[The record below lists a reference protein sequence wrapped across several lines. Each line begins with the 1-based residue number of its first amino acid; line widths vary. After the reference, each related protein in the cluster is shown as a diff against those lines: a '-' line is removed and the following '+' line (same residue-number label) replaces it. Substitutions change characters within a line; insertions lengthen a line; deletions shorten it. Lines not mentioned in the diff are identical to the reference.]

1 MNLLSSKID
10 LLVRNG
16 EIFLEALA
24 LPGKDEYLAAA
35 ITAFHDVRAATISS
49 WNLTYLTFRPI
60 FILLGIIGKYVAIV
74 LKIIAQHSIAHGWVA
89 LREGYFQLRTASIWF
104 VGFQRDLS
112 TSAKYAEAAAIS
124 IIVIL
129 WMLRRRFQK
138 YRYGE
143 RVMKWYKNKK
153 QRALNWY
160 GGVVNKVAET
170 SLMLAMLLPHILYVL
185 FVLGMKRFLPSV
197 MTYLAAHTY
206 ITSFISVWHPLYQTF
221 CIVGQMNHNIASLL
235 EQNETPESKKKSP
248 KALTPSAIKH
258 QQKHK
263 DELQERKKLA
273 VDLLKYW
280 TVYAILLAIAGTSR
294 LVPFIRSLLPIDEA
308 VKPTKS
314 WGFFGSKVAKSGYL
328 SRLRLSANFVEEI
341 RLVFFVWLLMMPQ
354 SFLRNDESKVENK
367 ITKKAKSNRPVDVLY
382 NALSPTVT
390 STMKSSAFL
399 SGRLEGSTYG
409 VRAIQFMQS
418 ILSALVLVR
427 ILSEKRKDLIIQT
440 ILESA
445 ALLPAAIT
453 LLMPGY
459 LTSYG
464 VIYVSLVVP
473 AGYSIEAINNAVK
486 TPSSLDDLISM
497 MRDVSRYL
505 QFWVVS
511 APISTIFNW
520 FEPVLAW
527 IPLSTHFTW
536 IIWALVQMKSPT
548 SRIYN
553 LIEGEL
559 VVFGILQSFDRDSGK
574 KVLND
579 TMVFRIA
586 HRIVA
591 ALPSNLN
598 TDEKPKAPEPNN
610 ISHEKQE

>member
-1 MNLLSSKID
+1 MNILSSKVDI
-10 LLVRNG
+10 LVHHG
-16 EIFLEALA
+16 GIFLEALA
-24 LPGKDEYLAAA
+24 LPAKDEYLSAA

-60 FILLGIIGKYVAIV
+60 FILLRIIGKYLAIA

-104 VGFQRDLS
+104 IGFQRDLS

-143 RVMKWYKNKK
+143 RVIKWYRNKK
-153 QRALNWY
+153 QRAFIFY
-160 GGVVNKVAET
+160 EGAVNKVAET
-170 SLMLAMLLPHILYVL
+170 SLMLAMLLPHILYVF
-185 FVLGMKRFLPSV
+185 FVLGMKRILPSF

-206 ITSFISVWHPLYQTF
+206 TTSFISIWLPLYQTLRV
-221 CIVGQMNHNIASLL
+221 VGQINYNIDNLL
-235 EQNETPESKKKSP
+235 DQHGTLKE
-248 KALTPSAIKH
+248 ALTPSAIKH

-263 DELQERKKLA
+263 CELQENKNLS

-280 TVYAILLAIAGTSR
+280 IVYSILLGISGTSR
-294 LVPFIRSLLPIDEA
+294 LVPFIRSLLPIDETVNA
-308 VKPTKS
+308 TKR
-314 WGFFGSKVAKSGYL
+314 WGFFGSKVVAKAGYL
-328 SRLRLSANFVEEI
+328 SRLRVSANFAHQI

-354 SFLRNDESKVENK
+354 SFLRNDESKVGNK
-367 ITKKAKSNRPVDVLY
+367 RTKKVNSNRPVDLLY

-390 STMKSSAFL
+390 SAMKSSAFL
-399 SGRLEGSTYG
+399 SGKLEGSTYG
-409 VRAIQFMQS
+409 VRAIQLMQS

-427 ILSEKRKDLIIQT
+427 VLSEKWKDLIIQT
-440 ILESA
+440 TLESA
-445 ALLPAAIT
+445 ALLPATIT

-459 LTSYG
+459 FTSYG
-464 VIYVSLVVP
+464 VIYVSLIVP
-473 AGYSIEAINNAVK
+473 AGYSIEAINKAVK
-486 TPSSLDDLISM
+486 TQSSLEDSISTM
-497 MRDVSRYL
+497 QDVSRYL

-511 APISTIFNW
+511 SPISTLFDW
-520 FEPVLAW
+520 FQPVLAW

-536 IIWALVQMKSPT
+536 FVWAFVQMKSPT
-548 SRIYN
+548 CRMYN

-559 VVFGILQSFDRDSGK
+559 VVFGVLQSFDRDPDK
-574 KVLND
+574 KILHD
-579 TMVFRIA
+579 TMLFRFA
-586 HRIVA
+586 NWIVA

-598 TDEKPKAPEPNN
+598 TDDHPKTTEQNN

>member
-1 MNLLSSKID
+1 MNILSSKVDI
-10 LLVRNG
+10 LVHHG
-16 EIFLEALA
+16 GIFLEALA
-24 LPGKDEYLAAA
+24 LPAKDEFLSAA

-60 FILLGIIGKYVAIV
+60 FILLRIIGKYLAIA

-104 VGFQRDLS
+104 IGFQRDLS

-143 RVMKWYKNKK
+143 RVIKWYRNKK
-153 QRALNWY
+153 QRAFIFY
-160 GGVVNKVAET
+160 EGAVNKVAET
-170 SLMLAMLLPHILYVL
+170 SLMLAMLLPHILYVF
-185 FVLGMKRFLPSV
+185 FVLGMKRILPSF

-206 ITSFISVWHPLYQTF
+206 TTSFISIWLPLYQTLRV
-221 CIVGQMNHNIASLL
+221 VGQINYNIDNLL
-235 EQNETPESKKKSP
+235 DQHGTLKE
-248 KALTPSAIKH
+248 ALTPSAIKH

-263 DELQERKKLA
+263 RELQANKNLA

-280 TVYAILLAIAGTSR
+280 IVYSILLAISGTSR
-294 LVPFIRSLLPIDEA
+294 LVPFIRSLLPIDETVNA
-308 VKPTKS
+308 TKR
-314 WGFFGSKVAKSGYL
+314 WGFFGSKVVAKAGYL
-328 SRLRLSANFVEEI
+328 SRLRVSANFAHQI

-354 SFLRNDESKVENK
+354 SFLRNDESKVGNK
-367 ITKKAKSNRPVDVLY
+367 RTKKVNSNRPVDLLY

-390 STMKSSAFL
+390 SAMKSSAFL
-399 SGRLEGSTYG
+399 SGKLEGSTYG
-409 VRAIQFMQS
+409 VRAIQLMQS

-427 ILSEKRKDLIIQT
+427 VLSEKWKDLIIQT
-440 ILESA
+440 TLESA
-445 ALLPAAIT
+445 ALLPATIT

-459 LTSYG
+459 FTSYG
-464 VIYVSLVVP
+464 VIYVSLIVP
-473 AGYSIEAINNAVK
+473 AGYSIEAINKAVK
-486 TPSSLDDLISM
+486 TQSSLEDSISTM
-497 MRDVSRYL
+497 QDVSRYL

-511 APISTIFNW
+511 SPISTLFDW
-520 FEPVLAW
+520 FQPVLAW

-536 IIWALVQMKSPT
+536 FVWAFVQMKSPT
-548 SRIYN
+548 CRMYN

-559 VVFGILQSFDRDSGK
+559 VVFGVLQSFDRDPDK
-574 KVLND
+574 KILHD
-579 TMVFRIA
+579 TMLFRFA
-586 HRIVA
+586 NWIVA

-598 TDEKPKAPEPNN
+598 TDDQPKTTKQNN